1 MFEFSGDYIQI
12 DDEGRVALILW
23 ADYSDPAE
31 RGTPADIRP
40 HDEIDLGHASKLR
53 TLRDFRLSDAASAEL
68 DTAIEAWESAE
79 DDGDPSAGLRRDY
92 ERSTSPCY
100 A

>member
-1 MFEFSGDYIQI
+1 MDIFAGDYIRI
-12 DDEGRVALILW
+12 DDEGRVALILH
-23 ADYSDPAE
+23 ADHSDPSE
-31 RGTPADIRP
+31 PGTPADIRP
-40 HDEIDLGHASKLR
+40 HDEIDLGFASKLR
-53 TLRDFRLSDAASAEL
+53 TLRDFCLSDAASAEL
-68 DTAIEAWESAE
+68 DLALEAWESVE